1 MGRVLGVRRFQPF
14 LKRSVAAA
22 ALVTGGGV
30 AYVTTGE
37 ETCVRVP
44 SGVAAL
50 SEPAFSALKADEIQ
64 IESGAVL
71 GWHYTI
77 HPDTGKTG
85 PMQEL
90 WSKLMI
96 TAYGG
101 PHGDLIEPNDLEG
114 TTGRLFF
121 VRTPDERFDHKLVD
135 WRELKAAGYEIKSTS
150 DALESCDTPQGG

>member
-1 MGRVLGVRRFQPF
+1 M
-14 LKRSVAAA
+14 
-22 ALVTGGGV
+22 
-30 AYVTTGE
+30 
-37 ETCVRVP
+37 RVP

-50 SEPAFSALKADEIQ
+50 SEPAFAALKADEIQ
-64 IESGAVL
+64 IVEGAVL

-77 HPDTGKTG
+77 HPETGKTG

-121 VRTPDERFDHKLVD
+121 VRTLDERFDHQLVD
-135 WRELKAAGYEIKSTS
+135 WHDLRDAEYEIKSTS
-150 DALESCDTPQGG
+150 DALVPCGNSPSMG